1 MAIFIACVYAFII
14 LLMLIGPENRGKNL
28 DIIES
33 ANDEKTMADDDSL
46 ELNQTHTGKGDVSQI
61 EVVPQRY

>member
-1 MAIFIACVYAFII
+1 MAIFISCVYAFII

-28 DIIES
+28 DIIETS
-33 ANDEKTMADDDSL
+33 NDEKMMVDDDSV

-61 EVVPQRY
+61 EVVPQKY